1 MKKGTQIGSWMSLF
15 RAGVFILS
23 ANIFGFGWA
32 TLILALTF
40 IDYRKVLHNI
50 NVVN

>member
-15 RAGVFILS
+15 RVGIFIIS
-23 ANIFGFGWA
+23 ANLFGFIIA
-32 TLILALTF
+32 SIILALTF